1 MSKPKTCIICGEL
14 ADSAEHIFPAALGG
28 RITNRRIYCDV
39 HNRLLGKLVTR
50 LQRQLAM
57 MNAALEVRPD
67 REDGPKPFMFESD
80 GAKYK
85 LLGADIEL
93 DMPPP
98 FDPKLVGEDG
108 KYPMMATD
116 RETLQRWI
124 AQNQSAEWTFKIE
137 GSGAVQQH
145 IQSERPKIHLD
156 FGGVDFLQSVGYLAL
171 TSFAHFFPAQAR
183 QAGLDAFKDMLK
195 LDLVANPEL
204 WPERVWW
211 DGREPSSVVGDN
223 PYEFGHVIA
232 VGFCQTTYRAYAYIS
247 FFSCLSFGIDLGT
260 VTPVSLNENQ
270 TPNQQEK
277 TDSYIRTFI
286 DPTKDKAANS
296 TTVVTEPDL
305 SPLLLDKGVSLH
317 AMIHSGSA
325 AKALE
330 QLQEKIYFVHAD
342 KAVVQILEEIHRAA
356 EALPLQS
363 IREFLKILEPRR
375 QTVFNL
381 IHRNVTH
388 YSRLFETLPPMPE
401 MLGRFV
407 EGDDSQHDGLAPVA
421 SQILQNIML
430 KVAVD
435 MHREYIN
442 GRLDAFKIK
451 DLLYGSSGD
460 QLIRMLLIRPM
471 LRVAGVNE
479 PL

>member
-1 MSKPKTCIICGEL
+1 
-14 ADSAEHIFPAALGG
+14 
-28 RITNRRIYCDV
+28 
-39 HNRLLGKLVTR
+39 
-50 LQRQLAM
+50 

-67 REDGPKPFMFESD
+67 REDGPKPFMFESG

-93 DMPPP
+93 DLPPP
-98 FDPKLVGEDG
+98 FDPKLVGEGG

-124 AQNQSAEWTFKIE
+124 AHNQSAEWTFKIE
-137 GSGAVQQH
+137 GAGTIQQH
-145 IQSERPKIHLD
+145 IQSERPTIHLN

-195 LDLVANPEL
+195 LDLVANPEH
-204 WPERVWW
+204 WPAERVWW

-232 VGFCQTTYRAYAYIS
+232 VGFCKTTYRAYAYIS

-260 VTPVSLNENQ
+260 VTPITQSENQ
-270 TPNQQEK
+270 TPNQQGK
-277 TDSYIRTFI
+277 VDSYIRTFI
-286 DPTKDKAANS
+286 DPTEDRAVNS
-296 TTVVTEPDL
+296 ITVVTEPDL

-317 AMIHSGSA
+317 DMIHSGSA
-325 AKALE
+325 ARALE
-330 QLQEKIYFVHAD
+330 QLQKKIYLVHAD
-342 KAVVQILEEIHRAA
+342 KAVAQILEEIHSAF

-363 IREFLKILEPRR
+363 ISDFLKILEPRR
-375 QTVFNL
+375 QIVFNL
-381 IHRNVTH
+381 IHRNVAH
-388 YSRLFETLPPMPE
+388 YRQLFETLPSLPE
-401 MLGRFV
+401 VLEKFI
-407 EGDDSQHDGLAPVA
+407 EGDDSQHDGLAPAA
-421 SQILQNIML
+421 SKILQNIML

-435 MHREYIN
+435 MHHEHIK